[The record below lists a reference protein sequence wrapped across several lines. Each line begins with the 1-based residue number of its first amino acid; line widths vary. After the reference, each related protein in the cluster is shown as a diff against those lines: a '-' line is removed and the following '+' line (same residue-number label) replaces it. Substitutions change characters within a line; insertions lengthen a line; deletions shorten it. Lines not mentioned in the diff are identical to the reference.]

1 MGYTIILSINYYNI
15 MEVLKSKFSG
25 SKYAEPLEFDYEE
38 NDNSLASLFDLNINF
53 NGGGINV
60 YDFIYDPKTNKKY
73 SIFSKKGKQIIDKYK
88 SIIF

>member
-60 YDFIYDPKTNKKY
+60 YSFIYDPQTNKKY
-73 SIFSKKGKQIIDKYK
+73 SIFSKKGGQIIDKYK